1 MNISEQTYQN
11 VVDQLALGLD
21 DAKAILICLA
31 KSEPTLFLDIV
42 TTFGRPVHY
51 TVTANK
57 DTDLIRYVLNLADV
71 NSRRSSN
78 WNSGRINKVELIKA
92 HRTLTGIGLKES
104 KDWVESIKEFHRY
117 F

>member
-1 MNISEQTYQN
+1 MNISEETYQQ

-21 DAKAILICLA
+21 DAKMILTSLA
-31 KSEPTLFLDIV
+31 KFEPMLFLDIV
-42 TTFGRPVHY
+42 TTLGRPVQY

-57 DTDLIRYVLNLADV
+57 DTDLIRYVLNLADF

-78 WNSGRINKVELIKA
+78 WMDGRINKLELIKA

-104 KDWVESIKEFHRY
+104 KDWVESIEEFQRY

>member
-1 MNISEQTYQN
+1 MNISEETYQN

-21 DAKAILICLA
+21 DAKMILTSLA
-31 KSEPTLFLDIV
+31 KFEPMLFLDIV
-42 TTFGRPVHY
+42 TTLGRPVHY
-51 TVTANK
+51 TAVDKEA
-57 DTDLIRYVLNLADV
+57 DLIRYVLNLADI
-71 NSRRSSN
+71 NAQRNSN